1 MATVRERGQ
10 LLLIGGL
17 ALAISLVTVALVLN
31 SAIYTHNL
39 ASRYDSPGDE
49 VLAANSEV
57 ADSVGPEIRYANDAH
72 ANRGYSDVRSNY
84 TDGLEDVE
92 ATMAEDAA
100 IDGHVLRIA
109 DAGSV
114 QGVRIVDEA
123 SGGSAFH
130 PRYGTAEEWT
140 LADQSRIRSF
150 RIREAS
156 GLASLST
163 SKAEDLLGLSDLT
176 SLGGLTSAF
185 VVVFDDGSTE
195 YRVTLYEDTDLGGP
209 TVMIHEDG
217 SSAYRTCTTGS
228 TPIRVDFTAGT
239 FDGEPCAPLGI
250 LASLSGPIEVRYYY
264 GNEITGKYRFV
275 ADGNVDGT
283 GIEAGPF
290 TDRVDTAN
298 NGRHC
303 SNPATYYPASSSRYP
318 RISPAIYATEVET
331 TYQSDRVEYQGTQ
344 RVAPGEPRGMPQA
357 PRITSFD
364 VDETDSDS
372 GDGEFTVT
380 WTATDP
386 NSDAVDTTIEVVE
399 PDSNVKQF
407 PSPGSS
413 PASISADSESGDY
426 VIRLIVDDGSDDTIV
441 DGNSRIVSQ
450 THTDDGGDNGGCP
463 P

>member
-17 ALAISLVTVALVLN
+17 ALAISLVTIALVLN

-49 VLAANSEV
+49 VLATNSEV
-57 ADSVGPEIRYANDAH
+57 ADSVGSEIRYANDAY
-72 ANRGYSDVRSNY
+72 ADQGYSGIRSNY
-84 TDGLEDVE
+84 TNGTADIE

-100 IDGHVLRIA
+100 VDGHVLRVA
-109 DAGSV
+109 DNGSV

-123 SGGSAFH
+123 SNGSHFY
-130 PRYGTAEEWT
+130 PRNGTPNEWT

-156 GLASLST
+156 GLQSLPT
-163 SKAEDLLGLSDLT
+163 SDAELLLGLSDLT
-176 SLGGLTSAF
+176 TLGGVTSAF
-185 VVVFDDGSTE
+185 IVVFDDGSTE
-195 YRVTLYEDTDLGGP
+195 YRVTLYDDTSLGGP

-239 FDGEPCAPLGI
+239 FDGEPCAPLGV
-250 LASLSGPIEVRYYY
+250 LAGLSGPIEVRYYY
-264 GNEITGKYRFV
+264 GGKITGKYRFV

-298 NGRHC
+298 NGEHC
-303 SNPATYYPASSSRYP
+303 SDPTYYPASSSRYP

-344 RVAPGEPRGMPQA
+344 RVAPGEPRESPTN
-357 PRITSFD
+357 PRITSITVTDNDAGSADFD
-364 VDETDSDS
+364 LTIDVTDPNGDLSSVTVELDDGSVIDSDTAS
-372 GDGEFTVT
+372 VSDASDTASLSVSDTTGGEFTLRIT
-380 WTATDP
+380 
-386 NSDAVDTTIEVVE
+386 VE
-399 PDSNVKQF
+399 D
-407 PSPGSS
+407 GSS
-413 PASISADSESGDY
+413 N
-426 VIRLIVDDGSDDTIV
+426 IRTVE
-441 DGNSRIVSQ
+441 Q
-450 THTDDGGDNGGCP
+450 THESDGGTSGCP
-463 P
+463 A